1 MKVSNAWIRHSH
13 IKIGPFNFNLTPSD
27 LMLVVGENGSG
38 KTSLLNVLSGLN
50 HFDEGMV
57 DSEGIHLL
65 VPDEST
71 LFDQI
76 RVDQVLASLSDFTA
90 DSQRYHEMFKEEKHL
105 YGLELTSSRKNLLK
119 FYFYALQDK
128 QVFLLDEPDLY
139 LDEKDFEAMLFLLLQ
154 QQKNQIT
161 ILSSNRPWL
170 YERYA
175 THYLIF
181 KENEVIFQGSVNEF
195 QSQYSYVFGEDVEK
209 YKDSILFQTTR
220 DFGKEAIVKG
230 NHHPASLKEFMK
242 VLGDQDA

>member
-1 MKVSNAWIRHSH
+1 MKVSNAWIHYSN
-13 IKIGPFNFNLTPSD
+13 IEMGPFDFNLKASD
-27 LMLVVGENGSG
+27 FLLVVGENGSG

-50 HFDEGMV
+50 HFDVGTL
-57 DSEGIHLL
+57 DSEGVHLL

-76 RVDQVLASLSDFTA
+76 RVDQVFASLSDFTA
-90 DSQRYHEMFKEEKHL
+90 DSQRCHEMFKEEKHL

-119 FYFYALQDK
+119 FYFYALQEK
-128 QVFLLDEPDLY
+128 EVFLLDEPDLY

-154 QQKNQIT
+154 QQQNQIT

-170 YERYA
+170 YDRYA

-181 KENEVIFQGSVNEF
+181 KENKVIFQGSVDEF
-195 QSQYSYVFGEDVEK
+195 QSQYSYVVSEDVEK
-209 YKDSILFQTTR
+209 YKDSILFKTTR
-220 DFGKEAIVKG
+220 TFGKEAIVKG

-242 VLGDQDA
+242 VLGDQDD